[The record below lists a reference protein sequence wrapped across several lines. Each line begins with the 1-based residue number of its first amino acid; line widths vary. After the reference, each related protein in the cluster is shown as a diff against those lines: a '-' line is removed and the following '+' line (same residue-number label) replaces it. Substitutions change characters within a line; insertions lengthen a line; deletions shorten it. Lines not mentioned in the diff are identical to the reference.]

1 MFSCRRKVNNVS
13 GYPPQK
19 KKKPPLTLQK
29 AFCSLLQESKENV
42 GIEFLLTLMAEWGV
56 YLPKLWK
63 GVSVFPF
70 GADST
75 VQWKCCVLELAPTK
89 CTVSN
94 RKKTHTGKTHTHLLH
109 QAYPNLPPLPQTLG
123 TDHLGAPNIF
133 FSVSVIPPT
142 RGNALRLL
150 CY

>member
-1 MFSCRRKVNNVS
+1 MCVDTN
-13 GYPPQK
+13 PPQK
-19 KKKPPLTLQK
+19 KKKKKPPPTLQK

-42 GIEFLLTLMAEWGV
+42 RIEFLLTLMAEWGV

-70 GADST
+70 RADST

-89 CTVSN
+89 RTISN
-94 RKKTHTGKTHTHLLH
+94 RKKTHTGKTHTCYTKHIPISHLC
-109 QAYPNLPPLPQTLG
+109 PQTLG
-123 TDHLGAPNIF
+123 TDHLGAPNIL
-133 FSVSVIPPT
+133 FSASVIPPT